1 MNAPIIWIIIPGL
14 ASIVLFIL
22 QDRVKFVNSVGILL
36 ALLLGL
42 FAIAL
47 PIGQTITLG
56 ALSFEISD
64 TLVVLGRRF
73 VISKGDTALIALMYF
88 GAAFWFGG
96 VIFAKTARSFIPLA
110 LGISAT
116 LIAAFSVVPFL
127 YGPLLFE
134 LAVLVSIPL
143 LAQPGTGVSK
153 GVLRYLTYQ
162 TLGFPFLLFSGW
174 MLAGIE
180 VSPGNSL
187 QILQASVLLALGFA
201 FLLGVFPFHTWI
213 PMLGESAHPYN
224 IAFVYYQLPIAITIF
239 ALNLFDQYVWL
250 RSSATTHSILIIVGI
265 TMIFVGGAITAF
277 QRHLGRMM
285 GYALIVDIGFSLIAI
300 SSGLVNNESLGLFF
314 GMLLPRGLTLG
325 VWSLALV
332 VISSK
337 VVDGNGIL
345 TTVPSSLSFRGI
357 QGIAHRLPV
366 ASFCLLIAYFSIAGF
381 PLMAGF
387 SVRHAILDAFQGRN
401 ILSLSLILLG
411 MIGVF
416 IGGARTIAVMISG
429 TTDGGW
435 QRNETAWEVVF
446 LSLGSVSLLILG
458 LFPKWFIPVMFYVIE
473 SFDHIG
479 P

>member
-1 MNAPIIWIIIPGL
+1 MNAPIVWIIIPGL
-14 ASIVLFIL
+14 VAIVLFIL

-42 FAIAL
+42 FAIVL

-56 ALSFEISD
+56 MLSFEISD

-73 VISKGDTALIALMYF
+73 VISQGDTALIALMYF

-96 VIFAKTARSFIPLA
+96 VIFAKTTRSFIPLA
-110 LGISAT
+110 LAISAT

-143 LAQPGTGVSK
+143 LALPGMGVSK

-174 MLAGIE
+174 LLTGIE

-224 IAFVYYQLPIAITIF
+224 IAFVYYQLPIAITIY

-250 RSSATTHSILIIVGI
+250 RSSVTTHSILIIVGI
-265 TMIFVGGAITAF
+265 TMIFVGGTITAF

-314 GMLLPRGLTLG
+314 GMLLPRGLALG

-337 VVDGNGIL
+337 VVGGNGIP
-345 TTVPSSLSFRGI
+345 TIVPSSLSFRSI

-366 ASFCLLIAYFSIAGF
+366 ASFCLLIAYFSIAGL

-387 SVRHAILDAFQGRN
+387 SVRHAILDAFQGSN
-401 ILSLSLILLG
+401 ILSQTLIFLG

-416 IGGARTIAVMISG
+416 IGGMRTIAVMISG
-429 TTDGGW
+429 TVDSGW

-458 LFPKWFIPVMFYVIE
+458 LFPKWFIPVMFYVTE
-473 SFDHIG
+473 SFDHFG